1 MACIECLTKLEAR
14 PYFERDFGVRDS
26 LAFTA
31 LFRLPVTWT
40 ETIRDRQPHS
50 VFTGRLDPNRPQFR
64 RHHPVYDSPNRRNG
78 MSDQEPN
85 RSEKRLQDIERR
97 IAKMQGDRD
106 DAAKPSRAAL
116 PVGMGAILSR
126 VATELVAGVMVGAF
140 MGWVLDRW
148 LGTSPLFL
156 VLMFFLGAS
165 AGMLNVWR
173 MMSGR
178 GMATGYFDEHRQDAG
193 ADKQE
198 RDGE

>member
-1 MACIECLTKLEAR
+1 
-14 PYFERDFGVRDS
+14 
-26 LAFTA
+26 
-31 LFRLPVTWT
+31 
-40 ETIRDRQPHS
+40 
-50 VFTGRLDPNRPQFR
+50 
-64 RHHPVYDSPNRRNG
+64 

-97 IAKMQGDRD
+97 IAKMQGDSD
-106 DAAKPSRAAL
+106 DAGKPSRTAL

-178 GMATGYFDEHRQDAG
+178 GMATGYFDERRQEAG

>member
-1 MACIECLTKLEAR
+1 MLDKTRGAPLFCAR
-14 PYFERDFGVRDS
+14 FWRPGFVGFHS
-26 LAFTA
+26 AFPASGHLDRNHTGQATA
-31 LFRLPVTWT
+31 QRLHWQTGPEPAAIPAVT
-40 ETIRDRQPHS
+40 I
-50 VFTGRLDPNRPQFR
+50 QF
-64 RHHPVYDSPNRRNG
+64 YDSPNRRNG

-126 VATELVAGVMVGAF
+126 VATELVAGVVVGAF

>member
-1 MACIECLTKLEAR
+1 
-14 PYFERDFGVRDS
+14 
-26 LAFTA
+26 
-31 LFRLPVTWT
+31 
-40 ETIRDRQPHS
+40 
-50 VFTGRLDPNRPQFR
+50 
-64 RHHPVYDSPNRRNG
+64 

-85 RSEKRLQDIERR
+85 RSEKRLQDIDRR

-106 DAAKPSRAAL
+106 DAAKPSRTAL

-173 MMSGR
+173 TMSGR

-193 ADKQE
+193 ADKH
-198 RDGE
+198 

>member
-1 MACIECLTKLEAR
+1 
-14 PYFERDFGVRDS
+14 
-26 LAFTA
+26 
-31 LFRLPVTWT
+31 
-40 ETIRDRQPHS
+40 
-50 VFTGRLDPNRPQFR
+50 
-64 RHHPVYDSPNRRNG
+64 

-85 RSEKRLQDIERR
+85 RSEKRLKDIERR

>member
-1 MACIECLTKLEAR
+1 
-14 PYFERDFGVRDS
+14 
-26 LAFTA
+26 
-31 LFRLPVTWT
+31 
-40 ETIRDRQPHS
+40 
-50 VFTGRLDPNRPQFR
+50 
-64 RHHPVYDSPNRRNG
+64 

-106 DAAKPSRAAL
+106 DAAKPTRTAL

-126 VATELVAGVMVGAF
+126 LATELVAGVMVGAF

-173 MMSGR
+173 TMSGR